1 MKKILIALDYNPTAE
16 KVAEKG
22 FAFAKEMNAQVILLH
37 VVTEPLYYSSTL
49 YSPVMGFDGFNQIDY
64 VQPDVMTAITKHA
77 FRFLNHVKSHL
88 GDENILTEVIEGD
101 VVDVIIDTAKYSK
114 VEAIVMGS
122 HSRKW
127 LEDIVLGSVTKNVLH
142 QTDIPM
148 YIIPTNIIS
157 V

>member
-1 MKKILIALDYNPTAE
+1 MKKILIALDYNPTAQ

-22 FAFAKEMNAQVILLH
+22 YVFAKEMNAQVILLH

-64 VQPDVMTAITKHA
+64 VHPDVMTAITTHA
-77 FRFLNHVKSHL
+77 NRFLNHVKSHL
-88 GDENILTEVIEGD
+88 GDENIKTEVIEGD
-101 VVDVIIDTAKYSK
+101 VVQVIIDTAKKSK
-114 VEAIVMGS
+114 VDVIVMGS

-127 LEDIVLGSVTKNVLH
+127 LEDIILGSVTKNVLH

-148 YIIPTNIIS
+148 FIIPTN
-157 V
+157 VLNV